1 MKSIFRTF
9 LLLTILF
16 FSEISFAEK
25 PPSSKAQGFFF
36 GVGVGPR
43 LPLGDFSTTT
53 DVGYGFNLEFSY
65 TDNEF
70 LPLFLYATIGFEQ
83 YPGSQNFYRE
93 TDYSNF
99 HTNTLPVNFGARYYF
114 PPLAENI
121 VLFMP
126 IIQVSGSYTYYQK
139 LHEFKPG
146 KGKTNFLEENSKFGF
161 SVGGGISMFMLEMLA
176 SYNFFESNQ
185 YLAFDLRVR
194 IPIFI
199 SL

>member
-1 MKSIFRTF
+1 MKSIFRNTIF
-9 LLLTILF
+9 LLIALSVF
-16 FSEISFAEK
+16 SFAEK
-25 PPSSKAQGFFF
+25 PPSSRAVGFFI

-43 LPLGDFSTTT
+43 LPIGDFASNT
-53 DVGYGFNLEFSY
+53 DVGYGFNIEFSY

-70 LPLFLYATIGFEQ
+70 LPVFLYTTIGFEQ
-83 YPGSQNFYRE
+83 YPGSQSFYRE

-126 IIQVSGSYTYYQK
+126 ILQVSGSYTYYQK

-146 KGKTNFLEENSKFGF
+146 RGKTNFLEETSKFGF
-161 SVGGGISMFMLEMLA
+161 SVGAGVSMFMLEILA
-176 SYNFFESNQ
+176 SYNYFESNQ
-185 YLAFDLRVR
+185 FVGFDLRVR
-194 IPIFI
+194 LPIFI

>member
-1 MKSIFRTF
+1 MKSIFRNTIF
-9 LLLTILF
+9 LVIALSVF
-16 FSEISFAEK
+16 SFAEK
-25 PPSSKAQGFFF
+25 PPSSRAVGFFV

-43 LPLGDFSTTT
+43 LPIGDFASNT
-53 DVGYGFNLEFSY
+53 DVGYGFNIEFSY

-70 LPLFLYATIGFEQ
+70 LPVFLYTSIGFEQ
-83 YPGSQNFYRE
+83 YPGSQSFYRE

-126 IIQVSGSYTYYQK
+126 ILQVSGSYTYYQK

-146 KGKTNFLEENSKFGF
+146 RGKTNFLEETSKFGF
-161 SVGGGISMFMLEMLA
+161 SVGAGVSMFMLEILA
-176 SYNFFESNQ
+176 SYNYFESNQ
-185 YLAFDLRVR
+185 FVGFDLRVR
-194 IPIFI
+194 LPIFI

>member
-1 MKSIFRTF
+1 MKSIFRNI
-9 LLLTILF
+9 LLIIILF
-16 FSEISFAEK
+16 SESSFAEN
-25 PPSSKAQGFFF
+25 PPNSRAVGFFF

-43 LPLGDFSTTT
+43 LPIGDFASNT

-70 LPLFLYATIGFEQ
+70 LPVFIYTTIGYEQ

-99 HTNTLPVNFGARYYF
+99 NTSSLPLNFGIRYYF

-126 IIQVSGSYTYYQK
+126 ILQASGSYTYFQK

-146 KGKTNFLEENSKFGF
+146 RGKTNYLEETSKFGF
-161 SVGGGISMFMLEMLA
+161 SVGVGISMFMLEMLA
-176 SYNFFESNQ
+176 SYNYLESNQ
-185 YLAFDLRVR
+185 FVGFDLRVR

>member
-1 MKSIFRTF
+1 MNSLFRKIIFIIITFSI
-9 LLLTILF
+9 LTL
-16 FSEISFAEK
+16 AEN
-25 PPSSKAQGFFF
+25 PPSSRAVGFFV

-43 LPLGDFSTTT
+43 LPIGDFASNT
-53 DVGYGFNLEFSY
+53 DVGYGFNIEFSY

-70 LPLFLYATIGFEQ
+70 LPVFLYTTVGFEQ
-83 YPGSQNFYRE
+83 YPGSQSFYRE

-99 HTNTLPVNFGARYYF
+99 HTNTLPVNFGVRYYF

-126 IIQVSGSYTYYQK
+126 IAQISGSYTYYQK

-146 KGKTNFLEENSKFGF
+146 RGKSNFLEETSKFGF
-161 SVGGGISMFMLEMLA
+161 SVGGGVSMFMLEVLA
-176 SYNFFESNQ
+176 LYNYNESNQ
-185 YLAFDLRVR
+185 FISFDLRAR

>member
-1 MKSIFRTF
+1 MKSIFRNTIF
-9 LLLTILF
+9 LLIALSIF
-16 FSEISFAEK
+16 SFAEK
-25 PPSSKAQGFFF
+25 PPSSRAVGFFV

-43 LPLGDFSTTT
+43 LPIGDFASNT
-53 DVGYGFNLEFSY
+53 DVGYGFNIEFSY

-70 LPLFLYATIGFEQ
+70 LPVFLYTTIGFEQ
-83 YPGSQNFYRE
+83 YPGSQSFYRE

-126 IIQVSGSYTYYQK
+126 ILQVSGSYTYYQK

-146 KGKTNFLEENSKFGF
+146 RGKTNFLEETSKFGF
-161 SVGGGISMFMLEMLA
+161 SVGAGVSMFMLEILA
-176 SYNFFESNQ
+176 SYNYFESNQ
-185 YLAFDLRVR
+185 FVGFDLRVR
-194 IPIFI
+194 LPIFI

>member
-1 MKSIFRTF
+1 MKSLFRNII
-9 LLLTILF
+9 LIILTISVF
-16 FSEISFAEK
+16 SFAEK
-25 PPSSKAQGFFF
+25 PPSSRAIGFFV

-43 LPLGDFSTTT
+43 LPIGDFAANT

-70 LPLFLYATIGFEQ
+70 LPVFLYTTIGFEQ
-83 YPGSQNFYRE
+83 YPGSQSFYRE
-93 TDYSNF
+93 SDYSNF
-99 HTNTLPVNFGARYYF
+99 HTNSLPVNFGVRYYF

-126 IIQVSGSYTYYQK
+126 ILQISGSYTYYQK

-146 KGKTNFLEENSKFGF
+146 RGKTNFLEETSKFGF
-161 SVGGGISMFMLEMLA
+161 SVGAGVSMFMLEMLA
-176 SYNFFESNQ
+176 SYNYFESNQ
-185 YLAFDLRVR
+185 FVGFDLRLR

>member
-1 MKSIFRTF
+1 MKSVLIKIIF
-9 LLLTILF
+9 LTVAVSLF
-16 FSEISFAEK
+16 TFAEK
-25 PPSSKAQGFFF
+25 PPSSRAVGFFF

-43 LPLGDFSTTT
+43 LPIGDFASNT

-70 LPLFLYATIGFEQ
+70 LPVFLYTTIGYEQ
-83 YPGSQNFYRE
+83 YPGSQSFYRE
-93 TDYSNF
+93 TDYANF
-99 HTNTLPVNFGARYYF
+99 HTNSLPVNFGARYYF

-146 KGKTNFLEENSKFGF
+146 RGKTNFLEETSKFGF
-161 SVGGGISMFMLEMLA
+161 SVGAGVSMFMLELLA
-176 SYNFFESNQ
+176 SYNFMESNQ
-185 YLAFDLRVR
+185 FIGFDLRVR
-194 IPIFI
+194 IPVFI

>member
-1 MKSIFRTF
+1 MKS
-9 LLLTILF
+9 F
-16 FSEISFAEK
+16 FSKIIFLSIALSFVALAEK
-25 PPSSKAQGFFF
+25 PPSSRAIGFFV

-43 LPLGDFSTTT
+43 IPIGDFASNT

-70 LPLFLYATIGFEQ
+70 LPVFLYTTVGFEQ

-93 TDYSNF
+93 SDYSNF
-99 HTNTLPVNFGARYYF
+99 HTNSLPVNFGIRYYF

-126 IIQVSGSYTYYQK
+126 ILQVSGSFTYYQK

-146 KGKTNFLEENSKFGF
+146 RGKTNFLEETSKLGF
-161 SVGGGISMFMLEMLA
+161 SVGAGVSMFMLEILA
-176 SYNFFESNQ
+176 SYNYFESNQ
-185 YLAFDLRVR
+185 FVGFDLRVR
-194 IPIFI
+194 LPIFI
-199 SL
+199 SF